1 MRKCQN
7 FRFSLRNQN
16 RVLIMCGKRAV
27 FCHNGPVIIQPSDC
41 IASGCDHRLD
51 GERHARLQTDAAAW
65 LCEVRHCRIFV
76 QVRSDAVAY
85 QVADNAVAEALCVCT
100 DRRRNLMKMMACFC
114 VFDSFKKWPGVLL
127 PPVFLPP
134 ARSHR
139 PRVCG
144 LRRNGILHR

>member
-51 GERHARLQTDAAAW
+51 GERHARLQADAAAW

-114 VFDSFKKWPGVLL
+114 VFDSFKEAGVLL